1 MRLVLRENCARDSRS
16 DGVRREAVT
25 AVPMGLWAVTVCRPD
40 GRKTPARSLP
50 RIRSEKLRHFC
61 LTKSLLL
68 LFNVLRMATKEHV
81 FEIGAERGIFMKTV
95 NMGSNYTHRVTLRLN
110 DEQYDFLIRVSN
122 ILGVS
127 PSDYM
132 RMCVNAGMVSSDK
145 SLNETMKGMVG
156 TNENVKTDCNDKL

>member
-1 MRLVLRENCARDSRS
+1 M
-16 DGVRREAVT
+16 
-25 AVPMGLWAVTVCRPD
+25 
-40 GRKTPARSLP
+40 
-50 RIRSEKLRHFC
+50 
-61 LTKSLLL
+61 
-68 LFNVLRMATKEHV
+68 
-81 FEIGAERGIFMKTV
+81 
-95 NMGSNYTHRVTLRLN
+95 TLRLN